1 MAMPAAAAAIR
12 VHTPACTVLA
22 RVSTVAEQV
31 GVALVV
37 PPAPHHTMPMVIA
50 MIMPNISLISS
61 CSSSLISSR
70 AAVATPHPQPHP
82 QLLRHPLPA
91 AHRAA
96 ALRAIIAMA
105 ATIINCNCS
114 RLPPLQAIII
124 RTIIRIISIRRIIIT
139 LCLASSQLAMVM
151 ATTLKQPY
159 PTPPQLVMIIPRHA
173 MAAIPVAAAAVSPP
187 MVAVPMSVPTRVAMT
202 MV

>member
-1 MAMPAAAAAIR
+1 MPAAAAAIR
-12 VHTPACTVLA
+12 VHTPVCTVLV

-31 GVALVV
+31 GVALVQ
-37 PPAPHHTMPMVIA
+37 PGPHHTMPMVIA

-61 CSSSLISSR
+61 SSR

-82 QLLRHPLPA
+82 QLLRHLLPA

-105 ATIINCNCS
+105 ATTINCNCS

-124 RTIIRIISIRRIIIT
+124 RTIISIIRRIIIT

-151 ATTLKQPY
+151 ATQLKHLLFLAPALAPY
-159 PTPPQLVMIIPRHA
+159 PPQLVMIIPRHA

-187 MVAVPMSVPTRVAMT
+187 MVAAIIVMSVPIRVAMT

>member
-1 MAMPAAAAAIR
+1 MPAAAAAIR
-12 VHTPACTVLA
+12 VHTPACTVLV
-22 RVSTVAEQV
+22 RVFTVAEQV
-31 GVALVV
+31 GVALVQ
-37 PPAPHHTMPMVIA
+37 PGPHHTMPMVIA

-61 CSSSLISSR
+61 SSR

-105 ATIINCNCS
+105 ATTINCNCS

-124 RTIIRIISIRRIIIT
+124 RTIISIIRRIIIT

-151 ATTLKQPY
+151 ATQLKHLLFLAPY
-159 PTPPQLVMIIPRHA
+159 PTPPQLAMRIPPHA

-187 MVAVPMSVPTRVAMT
+187 TGAAIIAMSVPIRVAMT